1 MIKNFIMKDNRSNGR
16 LWLRVRVM
24 FLLLYS
30 ELAPTDRDATC
41 SMTLLERK
49 VHQEVM

>member
-1 MIKNFIMKDNRSNGR
+1 MKNNRSNGR
-16 LWLRVRVM
+16 LWLRVRVRVM